1 MIRGT
6 SLLRLYAALAAL
18 VAGIWFA
25 QSVPQALAVGAGC
38 CAVVAAGWRRR
49 ALVSLI
55 GLMATAASCGV
66 LVTAPRT
73 GPSPLE
79 SLAGR
84 IPHCELSGRL
94 IEHAGGL
101 GSLVSADLVDCDGFA
116 PGRDAGVVVVDPSQI
131 DSGAI
136 VSATGWLIPLRTD
149 DTFDEARR
157 RLGAHT
163 AFHAEAI
170 EALEG
175 PGGLHGLAAAVRA
188 GLDRATA
195 GMDPERAGLLS
206 GLTTGD
212 TTGMVWTTEE
222 QLRRAGLSHLVAV
235 SGSNVA
241 MVVGATALMVSGA
254 ALWIRLMAC
263 GLALGLFVLVVGPE
277 PSVLRAA
284 VMGVIGLLALALGR
298 RSEPLHA
305 LGVALVV
312 LLLLRP
318 GLVHSVG
325 LHLSAAATAGIVL
338 FSGPLT
344 RAMTGAASAVSP
356 SRPRLPRFVSL
367 PLAVTLAAQF
377 AVAPVLVGTFGE
389 LSLVAPLAN
398 LLAVPAVAPATV
410 LGLASAVA
418 GAVAPPLGWACARIT
433 EPFVTW
439 VLAVGRTT
447 GSWSWASIDVP
458 EAWAWPLGA
467 FVIAAALASLRAGRA
482 EPQPS
487 PSSPAGAK

>member
-1 MIRGT
+1 
-6 SLLRLYAALAAL
+6 
-18 VAGIWFA
+18 
-25 QSVPQALAVGAGC
+25 
-38 CAVVAAGWRRR
+38 
-49 ALVSLI
+49 
-55 GLMATAASCGV
+55 MATAASCGV
-66 LVTAPRT
+66 LVTAPRAS
-73 GPSPLE
+73 PSPLE
-79 SLAGR
+79 SLADR
-84 IPHCELSGRL
+84 VPHCELTGRL

-101 GSLVSADLVDCDGFA
+101 GSLVSADLVNCDGFA
-116 PGRDAGVVVVDPSQI
+116 PGRDAGVVVVEPSEI
-131 DSGAI
+131 DAGAI
-136 VSATGWLIPLRTD
+136 VSATGWLIALRTD

-163 AFHAEAI
+163 AMHVEEIEQREA
-170 EALEG
+170 
-175 PGGLHGLAAAVRA
+175 PRGLFGLAAGVRA

-195 GMDPERAGLLS
+195 GMDLERAGLLS

-212 TTGMVWTTEE
+212 TTGMGPATEE

-241 MVVGATALMVSGA
+241 MVVGATALMVSGL
-254 ALWIRLMAC
+254 ALWARLVAC

-284 VMGVIGLLALALGR
+284 VMGAVGLLALALGR
-298 RSEPLHA
+298 RTEPLHA
-305 LGVALVV
+305 LGLALVV
-312 LLLLRP
+312 LLALRP

-338 FSGPLT
+338 FSGHLT
-344 RAMTGAASAVSP
+344 RAMAGL
-356 SRPRLPRFVSL
+356 PRLVSL

-398 LLAVPAVAPATV
+398 PLAVPAVAPATV
-410 LGLASAVA
+410 LGLAAAVA
-418 GAVAPPLGWACARIT
+418 GALVPPLGWLCARIA

-439 VLAVGRTT
+439 VLAVGRAT
-447 GSWSWASIDVP
+447 GSWSWASIDVS

-467 FVIAAALASLRAGRA
+467 LVIAAALVSLRAGRA
-482 EPQPS
+482 EPQSLTDKLVHGDRGPS
-487 PSSPAGAK
+487 GGLPRAK